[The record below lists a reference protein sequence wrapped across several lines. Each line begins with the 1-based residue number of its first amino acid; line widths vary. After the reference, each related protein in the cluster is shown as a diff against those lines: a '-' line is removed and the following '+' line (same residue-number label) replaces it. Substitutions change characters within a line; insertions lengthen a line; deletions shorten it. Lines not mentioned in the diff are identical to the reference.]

1 MNHRNLRV
9 ETLEDRVLLAVTAGG
24 IGPCAARPAATE
36 SAEWVVETAE
46 DTTGG
51 SALSLRDALELAKS
65 GDTVKFMDQLSGTTI
80 KLSGRQLTVPAGVT
94 IDASGLSGGITIDA
108 NRQSRVFSIN
118 GGTETHP
125 AVLKGLTITGGEN
138 YGEGGGIYVTGT
150 AKLINCVITGNTN
163 TYFSESHGYG
173 GGIYSSQGTLTLTGC
188 VVSDNE
194 TSYNGGGLCNDG
206 GTISLVSCTVTGNS
220 ARFGAGVYNCG
231 EMSMVNCLVTGNFA
245 NNYGGGVYSLL
256 DTALIVSC
264 TIADNTAFSSGG
276 GIYQASSEP
285 LTIRNSIVV
294 NNSIDKIR
302 GKVNGVNVI
311 SNYIGWD
318 FETDCIDYRS
328 GQPLFTDS
336 RAGDYTL
343 TEGSIAIDK
352 GNNAYVETDEDLAGS
367 PRIIGRAVDIGAYEY
382 MNTEQLG
389 APAILTGEKGVY
401 VSYGANRHR
410 ITWNEIENAS
420 GYELAYSAD
429 GGKNWVSVETA
440 ETGAVVTDL
449 TYGTEVVYRVRALG
463 EGRYVNSEWSAEK
476 SFRVCPMDMNGD
488 GDVGPGDRAMLAFC
502 WLSSV
507 GDDEYIP
514 AADIDGD
521 GDIGPGDRAML
532 IANWLLDS
540 DDPELVYPKSKLN

>member
-36 SAEWVVETAE
+36 SVQWWVETAE
-46 DTTGG
+46 DTDGG
-51 SALSLRDALELAKS
+51 SALSLRDALARAVS
-65 GDTVKFMDQLSGTTI
+65 GDTVKFMDRLSGTTI
-80 KLSGRQLTVPAGVT
+80 RLSGRQLTVPAGVT
-94 IDASGLSGGITIDA
+94 IDASDLSGGITIDA
-108 NRQSRVFSIN
+108 NRQSRVFLIN

-150 AKLINCVITGNTN
+150 AELINCTVTGNTN
-163 TYFSESHGYG
+163 TYISEDQGYG
-173 GGIYSSQGTLTLTGC
+173 GGIYCYQGSLTLTGC
-188 VVSDNE
+188 VITDNAV
-194 TSYNGGGLCNDG
+194 SYNGGGVCNHG
-206 GTISLVSCTVTGNS
+206 GTLSLAGCTVSGNS
-220 ARFGAGVYNCG
+220 ARYGAGVYNCG

-256 DTALIVSC
+256 DEALIVSC

-276 GIYQASSEP
+276 GIYQASSKS

-343 TEGSIAIDK
+343 TENSIAVDA
-352 GNNAYVETDEDLAGS
+352 GNNAYVLTDEDLAGS

-382 MNTEQLG
+382 MNT
-389 APAILTGEKGVY
+389 APAILTGEEGVY

-410 ITWNEIENAS
+410 ITWTETKNAS

-463 EGRYVNSEWSAEK
+463 EGRYVNSGWSAEK
-476 SFRVCPMDMNGD
+476 SFWVCPMDINGNGD
-488 GDVGPGDRAMLAFC
+488 VDPGDRVLLAAC

-507 GDDEYIP
+507 GEDGYIP
-514 AADIDGD
+514 AADINGD

-540 DDPELVYPKSKLN
+540 DDPDLVYPQI